1 MKSLGCLAFGFLVL
15 FALPVAHA
23 LERGDI
29 SFYLSFERG
38 LQPEIATGDTQITC
52 SVGKPEEVPFDPA
65 GLRGRA
71 VKLNDALSISFR
83 NAQMFSRKEGT
94 ISFWLKPIGWKA
106 GSGKN
111 HTFLHMHPDN
121 CGFQI
126 YRFYP
131 GNNWAYLFPSND
143 PKTWRFIGGA
153 RWWDGWEDG
162 KWQHVAFTFKPGEQA
177 IYFGG
182 KLHERKVTDLVEPE
196 FVKNNGLT
204 LAAANPGYGAGLR

>member
-29 SFYLSFERG
+29 SFYLSFEQG

-52 SVGKPEEVPFDPA
+52 SAGKPEEVPFDPA

-111 HTFLHMHPDN
+111 HTFLQMHPDN

-126 YRFYP
+126 YRFFP

-162 KWQHVAFTFKPGEQA
+162 TMAARRLHVQARRAGDLLRRETARAEGDGPGRTGVREEQRPHA
-177 IYFGG
+177 GG
-182 KLHERKVTDLVEPE
+182 
-196 FVKNNGLT
+196 GQS
-204 LAAANPGYGAGLR
+204 GYGAGLR